1 MGYKTHG
8 GGSGG
13 TGGGGAH
20 GGATSLE
27 IFDSVG
33 KLNVSV
39 NSSDT
44 IGVQSLDEV
53 FALSYGATETINQ
66 QTVANS
72 LRIPV
77 QGDSLA
83 TPTTQSLSTITSFTA
98 ETNGG
103 QATQQTFAANV
114 TSPEAN
120 PTPLENYLA
129 TLSVFRAESNN
140 TPTDAVSFNATA
152 QPYADAVVSNTNW
165 TNPNNALGDTTA
177 TSATLSATS
186 SGLVGL
192 TSNTVN
198 GTLILS
204 FPDLFTPGTID
215 LTLYTISQ
223 VTISFEYSQIA
234 GSGLGNSS
242 TRVVDYSLNNGSSW
256 TNVMNANS
264 AQAKTIATYTITP
277 QVSGGWAQLNDLR
290 MRWTGSVVS
299 GVGSGS
305 TTTTNWFRAWATVT
319 ASYTP

>member
-13 TGGGGAH
+13 TGGSGAH

-33 KLNVSV
+33 SLNVSV
-39 NSSDT
+39 NSSDI
-44 IGVQSLDEV
+44 IGTQSLSEV
-53 FALSYGATETINQ
+53 FELSYGAAETLNQ
-66 QTVANS
+66 QTVASS

-77 QGDSLA
+77 QGDALA
-83 TPTTQSLSTITSFTA
+83 TPTTQSLSTITSYSA

-103 QATQQTFAANV
+103 QTTQQTFDANV
-114 TSPEAN
+114 RSNETN
-120 PTPLENYLA
+120 PAPLEAYLS
-129 TLSVFRAESNN
+129 TLSVYRAETNN
-140 TPTDAVSFNATA
+140 VPTDAVSFIATA
-152 QPYADAVVSNTNW
+152 QPYADSVVSNTNW
-165 TNPNNALGDTTA
+165 TNPNNALGDTTS

-186 SGLVGL
+186 SGLGGL

-215 LTLYTISQ
+215 LTLYSISQ
-223 VTISFEYSQIA
+223 VTISFEYSQVA

-256 TNVMNANS
+256 INVMDTGS

-277 QVSGGWAQLNDLR
+277 QVTGGWSQLNNLQ

-299 GVGSGS
+299 GIGSGS
-305 TTTTNWFRAWATVT
+305 TTSTNWFRAWATVT